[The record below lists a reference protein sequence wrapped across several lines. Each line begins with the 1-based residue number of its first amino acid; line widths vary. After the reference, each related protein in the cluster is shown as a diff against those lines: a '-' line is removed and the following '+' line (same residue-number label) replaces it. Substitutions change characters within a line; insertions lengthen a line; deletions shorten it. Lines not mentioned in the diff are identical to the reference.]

1 MGGSRRWWRELPKSC
16 CCLAV
21 QNIPHCLG
29 CSDKSAAES
38 LGFDNF
44 AAGSS
49 CNLDLAAGCFGNL
62 GSAADNS
69 VADSLGSAENL
80 FVLQLNL
87 GRFCENRCV
96 RFCRMP

>member
-1 MGGSRRWWRELPKSC
+1 MEGSRRWWRELPKSC

-29 CSDKSAAES
+29 CSDKIAAES

-49 CNLDLAAGCFGNL
+49 CSLDLAAGCSGNL

-87 GRFCENRCV
+87 DRFCENRCV